1 MRNEIFVLDASVI
14 VKWFSN
20 ETNSEKAREIRD
32 MFVNGDILIVCPDL
46 ILYEIT
52 NALRYANA
60 LNENDVKDAVES
72 LYNIEIDI
80 IVPTKEVMR
89 KSIEFAKEFNIT
101 VYDAVYISLSE
112 ILNVKLVTADE
123 KLIRACKNHD
133 YIISLTK
140 F

>member
-1 MRNEIFVLDASVI
+1 
-14 VKWFSN
+14 
-20 ETNSEKAREIRD
+20 

-89 KSIEFAKEFNIT
+89 KSVEFAKEFNIT

-112 ILNVKLVTADE
+112 ILNAKLVTADE

-133 YIISLTK
+133 YVISLTK